1 MDFSNYFG
9 IVVWYTCLSLGI
21 ILLLLL
27 GGMIVMFVESAMESY
42 KDWVHPKLLIFYNQI
57 YCWCEKACESICESA
72 KKLRKVKTQFHK
84 NITTPSSIG
93 SKIFIICGPLG
104 CEPIDV

>member
-72 KKLRKVKTQFHK
+72 KKLRKVKKVPQ
-84 NITTPSSIG
+84 NITTLSSIG
-93 SKIFIICGPLG
+93 SKIFIFGGPSG

>member
-27 GGMIVMFVESAMESY
+27 VGMIVMFVESAIASY
-42 KDWVHPKLLIFYNQI
+42 KDWVHPKLHQI
-57 YCWCEKACESICESA
+57 YCWCEKACESICDSA

-93 SKIFIICGPLG
+93 SKTFINGGPSG